1 MYSLS
6 DDVLLLAAVF
16 CAKPSFPFINAT
28 LLNAVMSDPVPYGTI
43 LTFVCYEGQ
52 KFENG
57 NRIKYSS
64 CVGSGYWND
73 TDMSC
78 GCEYWQYLM
87 FTFGKFLVPPPLL
100 LIANHRLLE

>member
-1 MYSLS
+1 MF
-6 DDVLLLAAVF
+6 DVFLLAAVF
-16 CAKPSFPFINAT
+16 CAKPSFPFVNAT
-28 LLNAVMSDPVPYGTI
+28 MFNTVVSDRLPYGTI

-57 NRIKYSS
+57 NRIKHSE

-78 GCEYWQYLM
+78 GCEYWQCLRISY
-87 FTFGKFLVPPPLL
+87 PCD
-100 LIANHRLLE
+100 